1 MFKKLRGFTLI
12 ELLIVVAIIGILAAL
27 LIPNAI
33 TAIQKAKQ
41 KTTMKDISTIS
52 TAVADYVTDNGTT
65 PVQNGVYTAAAAFY
79 TGLSPFYVKVLPIND
94 QWGEDYRVYCGA
106 DVVGNYGIAAAGGD
120 DFVVASY
127 GRDKIIEAFAF
138 VQTDPGAGMYV
149 VNQMA
154 HFNRDLVMWN
164 GSWIRAPRKGRCIHN
179 ASSFFFYFL
188 YYIIP
193 KKIDRGDIK

>member
-41 KTTMKDISTIS
+41 KTTMKDVATIC
-52 TAVADYVTDNGTT
+52 TALADFVTDNGTT
-65 PVQNGVYTAAAAFY
+65 MAQTGTYAASDIFY
-79 TGLSPFYVKVLPIND
+79 TSISPFYVKVLPIND
-94 QWGEDYRVYCGA
+94 QWGNGYNVFCGDA
-106 DVVGNYGIAAAGGD
+106 VDGNYGIAGAGGD
-120 DFVVASY
+120 DFLVASW
-127 GRDKIIEAFAF
+127 GRDKALEGFTFDASN
-138 VQTDPGAGMYV
+138 PELGMFV

-164 GSWIRAPRKGRCIHN
+164 GSWIRAPRTAATGT
-179 ASSFFFYFL
+179 
-188 YYIIP
+188 
-193 KKIDRGDIK
+193 